1 MGEFNKV
8 WEKVDEFYPYQTSLE
23 SAEKILGIYNIIVM
37 R

>member
-1 MGEFNKV
+1 MEKFNKV
-8 WEKVDEFYPYQTSLE
+8 WEIADEFYPNQTSLE